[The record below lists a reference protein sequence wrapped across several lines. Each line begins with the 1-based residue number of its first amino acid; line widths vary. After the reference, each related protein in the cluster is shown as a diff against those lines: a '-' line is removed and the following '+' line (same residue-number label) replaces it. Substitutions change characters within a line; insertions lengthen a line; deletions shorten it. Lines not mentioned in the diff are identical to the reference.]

1 VRSSATAEDLPGAA
15 FAGQHDTYLNVV
27 GEDAVRCTAAMLGI
41 AADRAC
47 QRLSQPDQDRLCG
60 CQDRSCGQSMINAE
74 VAGVMLTADPVSGDR
89 NTIMVDAATGL
100 GEAAVSG
107 LVTRDHYLLDDQG
120 RIRHFQPGEPGSTKR
135 LPDHVL

>member
-1 VRSSATAEDLPGAA
+1 MSSAKMRFDALLRCWGSLRTERASAYRSRIKIDSAA
-15 FAGQHDTYLNVV
+15 VKIAVV
-27 GEDAVRCTAAMLGI
+27 V
-41 AADRAC
+41 
-47 QRLSQPDQDRLCG
+47 
-60 CQDRSCGQSMINAE
+60 QSMINAE

-107 LVTRDHYLLDDQG
+107 LVTPDHYLLDDQG